1 MEQKEIP
8 KTYYIEKLLKI
19 NWDIILEEA
28 IPNNWDCLGI
38 VFGKEG
44 SGKTTFAVQTCKYLD
59 KTFCAERVV
68 FTPEQFIK
76 ACDSAIPEQAILWDE
91 AITGA
96 SIDKQ
101 MGNMGKAIVTKLTMI
116 RRKKLKILIL
126 LPYLLMMQKYFVNRC
141 LFSVYVYAKGFSKR
155 GYLKF
160 YNQTQTEYLYNLMKD
175 KYRNSYLGAMSH
187 STYSFDARFHSK
199 FPIDFVEYEKRK
211 EEATFDPFDDKKT
224 GCNHPTWRFVRSKNE
239 WYCVRCGKRVNINP
253 YENNINDINNNINDI
268 NDIKKNEGVGANECG
283 ASKEGLQNG
292 NSVKS
297 KGSHND
303 KLEVV
308 EVET

>member
-19 NWDIILEEA
+19 NCDIILEEA

-76 ACDSAIPEQAILWDE
+76 GCDDALPEQAILWDE

-101 MGNMGKAIVTKLTMI
+101 MGNMGRAIVTKLTMI

-141 LFSVYVYAKGFSKR
+141 LFSVYVYAKGFSRR

-187 STYSFDARFHSK
+187 SSYSFDARFYSK
-199 FPIDFVEYEKRK
+199 FPIDFVEYERRK
-211 EEATFDPFDDKKT
+211 EEATFDPFDEKKSKKIEELKKPKEFKPALCPHT
-224 GCNHPTWRFVRSKNE
+224 SWRYIKSQGI
-239 WYCVRCGKRVNINP
+239 WYCLSCGVV
-253 YENNINDINNNINDI
+253 
-268 NDIKKNEGVGANECG
+268 IKK
-283 ASKEGLQNG
+283 SPYL
-292 NSVKS
+292 S
-297 KGSHND
+297 D
-303 KLEVV
+303 KLKNDEVALNKDSSKIV
-308 EVET
+308 DDVASNGA

>member
-76 ACDSAIPEQAILWDE
+76 ACDSALPEEAILWDE

-211 EEATFDPFDDKKT
+211 EEATFDPFDTKSDGEKKIHKCKHT
-224 GCNHPTWRFVRSKNE
+224 SWRYVRTKNE
-239 WYCVRCGKRVNINP
+239 WYCVTCGKRVNINP
-253 YENNINDINNNINDI
+253 YENDI
-268 NDIKKNEGVGANECG
+268 NDIKNNIMQEKNSS